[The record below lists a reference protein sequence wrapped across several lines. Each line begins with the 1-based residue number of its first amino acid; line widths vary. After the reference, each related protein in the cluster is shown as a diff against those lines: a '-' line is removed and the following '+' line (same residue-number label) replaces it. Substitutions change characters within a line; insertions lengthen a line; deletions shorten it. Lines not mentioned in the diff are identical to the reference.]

1 MLRRRER
8 TIDWVGKKPTNHQ
21 GWVTLAAQR
30 VRDVLEQEHAVLR
43 REVEARLAEYYFE
56 SSSDRFNIYPHIT
69 TAALRQLIGSGE
81 VITEEGA
88 TRGSSV
94 IPTIHFSETKGRA
107 TNINR
112 AAARKRLLY
121 ARFRS
126 WSQSSSRYP
135 RGQIGPAG
143 EAALRAAIIRSQQVN
158 PFVTD
163 AGEVAE
169 QFGYRFDGP
178 LDSGGF
184 VLSPG
189 PTAMPVPV
197 AVLIEMK
204 NLRTWLYAKDS
215 EVWQVLRKA
224 QRLQLHDPSLNVF
237 PVLVCRRAH
246 DQVRWMGQ
254 QLGFMV
260 VETKANFI
268 GTVDE
273 HDAQEVR
280 TELQFVD
287 LKVGAE
293 PSRAMIKTFAVT
305 IPRWAAHYAGT
316 WRARCQD
323 PSFADPM
330 AVLASS
336 RDDAE
341 RDDAMEELLEAAE
354 ALDLSGW
361 RLNDYRPSRDG
372 QDDVDEDDAD
382 EDAHG

>member
-1 MLRRRER
+1 MA
-8 TIDWVGKKPTNHQ
+8 
-21 GWVTLAAQR
+21 LAAQR
-30 VRDVLEQEHAVLR
+30 VRDVLDQEHAALR

-69 TAALRQLIGSGE
+69 TAALRQMTDAGE
-81 VITEEGA
+81 LVTREGA

-94 IPTIHFSETKGRA
+94 IPTIHFADTKGRA
-107 TNINR
+107 TNISR

-143 EAALRAAIIRSQQVN
+143 ETALRAAVIRSQQVA
-158 PFVTD
+158 PFVAN
-163 AGEVAE
+163 AGEVSE

-204 NLRTWLYAKDS
+204 NLRTWLYAKDPQ
-215 EVWQVLRKA
+215 VWQVLRKA
-224 QRLQLHDPSLNVF
+224 QRLQLHDPTLNIF

-246 DQVRWMGQ
+246 DQVRWMGK
-254 QLGFMV
+254 QLGFIV

-280 TELQFVD
+280 AELQFID

-293 PSRAMIKTFAVT
+293 PSNAMVKTFAST
-305 IPRWAAHYAGT
+305 IPRYAAQYADT
-316 WRARCQD
+316 WRTRCLD
-323 PSFADPM
+323 PAFAAPM
-330 AVLASS
+330 TVLGSS
-336 RDDAE
+336 RDDEE

-361 RLNDYRPSRDG
+361 RLNDYRPSRDD
-372 QDDVDEDDAD
+372 QDGAD
-382 EDAHG
+382 RNVATESGIIR

>member
-1 MLRRRER
+1 M
-8 TIDWVGKKPTNHQ
+8 TV
-21 GWVTLAAQR
+21 AAQR
-30 VRDVLEQEHAVLR
+30 IRDVLEQEYAVLR

-69 TAALRQLIGSGE
+69 TAALRQLTDSGE
-81 VITEEGA
+81 VVAEEGA

-126 WSQSSSRYP
+126 WSQASSRYP

-143 EAALRAAIIRSQQVN
+143 EAALRAAVIRSQQVN
-158 PFVTD
+158 PFFAD

-204 NLRTWLYAKDS
+204 NLRTWLYAKDP

-246 DQVRWMGQ
+246 AQVRWMGQ

-260 VETKANFI
+260 IETKANFI

-273 HDAQEVR
+273 RDAREVR
-280 TELQFVD
+280 TELQFID

-293 PSRAMIKTFAVT
+293 PSKAMIKTFAAT
-305 IPRWAAHYAGT
+305 IPRWAAHYAST
-316 WRARCQD
+316 WRTRCHD

-341 RDDAMEELLEAAE
+341 RDDAMEELLEASE
-354 ALDLSGW
+354 ALDLPGW
-361 RLNDYRPSRDG
+361 RLNDYRPSRDD
-372 QDDVDEDDAD
+372 QDDVDEDDID
-382 EDAHG
+382 EDVPG